1 LGDPS
6 LVHQVVINLCTNGYQ
21 AMRRS
26 GGTLAVSLCVVE
38 NPAESQIDPGRY
50 TLLEVSDTG
59 HGVDPAVIAHI
70 FEPFFTT
77 RDVGDGTGLGLSV
90 VHGIVTSMGGVI
102 TVESVVGRGT
112 TFRVYLPAAAL
123 PAGAVEEGAG
133 ATN

>member
-1 LGDPS
+1 
-6 LVHQVVINLCTNGYQ
+6 
-21 AMRRS
+21 
-26 GGTLAVSLCVVE
+26 
-38 NPAESQIDPGRY
+38 
-50 TLLEVSDTG
+50 
-59 HGVDPAVIAHI
+59 VDPAVIAHI

-123 PAGAVEEGAG
+123 PAGALGEAAG